1 MPFFFNLKA
10 LIGVFFTLAILLS
23 IIFFFAFF
31 AIIALPIV
39 FLIYLFR
46 KKILSYF
53 LKKSFA
59 YKFRNTKNEDS
70 FYNIYE
76 NNNKDYIEVDYEKN
90 KEEGNEN

>member
-10 LIGVFFTLAILLS
+10 LIGVILTLVFLFS

-31 AIIALPIV
+31 AIIALPLV

-46 KKILSYF
+46 KKILNYF
-53 LKKSFA
+53 LKKNFS
-59 YKFRNTKNEDS
+59 YKFHNTKNEEG

-90 KEEGNEN
+90 DKEDKTN

>member
-10 LIGVFFTLAILLS
+10 LIGVILTLAFLFS

-39 FLIYLFR
+39 VLIYLFR
-46 KKILSYF
+46 KKILNYF
-53 LKKSFA
+53 LKKNFSN
-59 YKFRNTKNEDS
+59 KFHYTKNEEG

-76 NNNKDYIEVDYEKN
+76 NNNNDYIEVDYEKN
-90 KEEGNEN
+90 KEDGNEN